1 MFSFIASIVSP
12 SVKIDSPIACAVYP
26 HSGSSSTIKKISF
39 RFILLSQPPE
49 SFSKTLPVLL
59 GQNQDYPTCNATTD
73 MPGVDHAGDQLSA
86 SLYQVLLFGF
96 ILDVGKDR
104 DIAGQFPDFGKGFN
118 DHQGGL
124 NRLRAFK
131 TSCKTF

>member
-1 MFSFIASIVSP
+1 MRQDSI
-12 SVKIDSPIACAVYP
+12 
-26 HSGSSSTIKKISF
+26 TIVT
-39 RFILLSQPPE
+39 PE
-49 SFSKTLPVLL
+49 NK
-59 GQNQDYPTCNATTD
+59 D
-73 MPGVDHAGDQLSA
+73 AGDQLSA
-86 SLYQVLLFGF
+86 SLHQVLLFGF